1 MISQKKLVNG
11 SPSKDKLLAH
21 VMGKLVLANI
31 DDIEIE
37 DTFILEQV
45 TKLMKELN
53 DEFYENARKTP
64 IDRFWQS
71 FLDPRFNLKYGLVKD
86 DESEANLMVDILT
99 SLYLRPPKIVQ

>member
-1 MISQKKLVNG
+1 MHYNG
-11 SPSKDKLLAH
+11 SPSKDTLFAH
-21 VMGKLVLANI
+21 VTGKLVMANI
-31 DDIEIE
+31 NDIAIE
-37 DTFILEQV
+37 DTFILEQA
-45 TKLMKELN
+45 TRLMKELN

-86 DESEANLMVDILT
+86 DESEANLMVDILI

>member
-11 SPSKDKLLAH
+11 SPTKNKLLAH

-53 DEFYENARKTP
+53 DEFYENARKIP
-64 IDRFWQS
+64 IDKFWQS

-86 DESEANLMVDILT
+86 DESEANLMVDILI